1 MELIYSY
8 TKFNNKGGFD
18 NKSVEKNAMQ
28 FPFPRYIEGAFGG
41 DFIKPTENALIN
53 TRRQVY
59 EHYTYARTNN
69 DALAL
74 IEDNGTDND
83 DGDEGDLELDNF
95 MERD

>member
-1 MELIYSY
+1 MPCNSLSPD
-8 TKFNNKGGFD
+8 TLRVLLGVTSSNRQK
-18 NKSVEKNAMQ
+18 
-28 FPFPRYIEGAFGG
+28 
-41 DFIKPTENALIN
+41 NALIN